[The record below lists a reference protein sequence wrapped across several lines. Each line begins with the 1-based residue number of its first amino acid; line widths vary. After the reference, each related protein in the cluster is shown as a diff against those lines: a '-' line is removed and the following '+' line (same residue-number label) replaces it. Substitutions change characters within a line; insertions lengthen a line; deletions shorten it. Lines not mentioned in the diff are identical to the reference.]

1 MNRQTTETADSMQRR
16 LLLVDAAVNLVL
28 GALLMFYPQ
37 RLVAALGL
45 PEVRVAF
52 YPSILGAVL
61 FGIGIAL
68 LLARRGD
75 GHGLGLDGAIAINLC
90 GAGALAVWLVASPEV
105 FSDTGKVTLWIV
117 AVLVLGIGLAELR
130 HRLGR

>member
-1 MNRQTTETADSMQRR
+1 MQRR

-45 PEVRVAF
+45 PEVRIAF

-68 LLARRGD
+68 LLTHRGG

-90 GAGALAVWLVASPEV
+90 GAGALAVWLVASPEA
-105 FSDTGKVTLWIV
+105 FSATGKVTLWTV
-117 AVLVLGIGLAELR
+117 AVLVLGIGVAELR